1 MAKKY
6 KSRASRR
13 RRCKKGGAIS
23 PLGYAPYQVNSS
35 GGGSWTANAPSGSI
49 AAAAAAY
56 KPQMPGQFM
65 GGTPAQNAAAA
76 NEYALKGAGP
86 TTQSVQ
92 GGGGR
97 SKRRGHGRRRRHSA
111 KSSKKIF
118 PKSFGTESSSRE
130 QEMAQGLT
138 QGQAQAQAAALQQ
151 AQSQSQKQAQTQSGG
166 MFASFGAL
174 LKEALVP
181 LGLLAAQQTY
191 ARGYGKRT
199 RKHRR

>member
-6 KSRASRR
+6 KSRTSRR
-13 RRCKKGGAIS
+13 RRCKKGGASS
-23 PLGYAPYQVNSS
+23 PLGSAPYQVNSS
-35 GGGSWTANAPSGSI
+35 GSGSWTTSAPPGT
-49 AAAAAAY
+49 AAAQAAGFKTFLSNYAS
-56 KPQMPGQFM
+56 
-65 GGTPAQNAAAA
+65 GTPAQNAAAL
-76 NEYALKGAGP
+76 NKFALTG
-86 TTQSVQ
+86 Q
-92 GGGGR
+92 GQTGGGR

-151 AQSQSQKQAQTQSGG
+151 AQSQKQAQTQSGG

>member
-6 KSRASRR
+6 KSRTSRR
-13 RRCKKGGAIS
+13 RRCKKGGAIP
-23 PLGYAPYQVNSS
+23 PLGSAPYQVNS
-35 GGGSWTANAPSGSI
+35 GGDGSWTGSSPPPGST
-49 AAAAAAY
+49 AAAGIAY
-56 KPQMPGQFM
+56 KPFLSNYAS
-65 GGTPAQNAAAA
+65 GTPAQNAAAL
-76 NEYALKGAGP
+76 NKFALTGQG
-86 TTQSVQ
+86 QS
-92 GGGGR
+92 GGGR

-130 QEMAQGLT
+130 QQMAQGMS
-138 QGQAQAQAAALQQ
+138 QGQAQAQAAAMQQ
-151 AQSQSQKQAQTQSGG
+151 AQSQQQAQTQSGG

>member
-6 KSRASRR
+6 KSRTSHR
-13 RRCKKGGAIS
+13 RRCKKGGASS
-23 PLGYAPYQVNSS
+23 PLGSAPYQVNSS
-35 GGGSWTANAPSGSI
+35 GDGSWTGSSPPPGST
-49 AAAAAAY
+49 AAAGIAY
-56 KPQMPGQFM
+56 KPFLSGYA
-65 GGTPAQNAAAA
+65 GGTPTQNAAAL
-76 NEYALKGAGP
+76 NDFALRGTGQP
-86 TTQSVQ
+86 TQS
-92 GGGGR
+92 GGGR

-151 AQSQSQKQAQTQSGG
+151 AQSQKQAQTQSGG

-191 ARGYGKRT
+191 GKSYGKRT

>member
-6 KSRASRR
+6 KSRTSRR
-13 RRCKKGGAIS
+13 RRCKKGGASS
-23 PLGYAPYQVNSS
+23 PLGSAPYQVNSS
-35 GGGSWTANAPSGSI
+35 GGGSWTTSAPQGSI
-49 AAAAAAY
+49 AAQAAGY
-56 KPQMPGQFM
+56 RPQTPGQFSS
-65 GGTPAQNAAAA
+65 GTPAQNAGAA
-76 NEYALKGAGP
+76 NEYALTGPGP
-86 TTQSVQ
+86 TTKSVQ

-97 SKRRGHGRRRRHSA
+97 SKRRGHGHRRKHSA

-130 QEMAQGLT
+130 QQMAQGMS

-151 AQSQSQKQAQTQSGG
+151 AQTQAQTQSGG

>member
-6 KSRASRR
+6 KSKTSRR
-13 RRCKKGGAIS
+13 RRCKKGGA
-23 PLGYAPYQVNSS
+23 PLGSAPYPSVS
-35 GGGSWTANAPSGSI
+35 GGSWTTSPPSGTT
-49 AAAAAAY
+49 AAAASSF
-56 KPQMPGQFM
+56 KSFLSGFS
-65 GGTPAQNAAAA
+65 GGTPSQNAAEL
-76 NEYALKGAGP
+76 NKFALGGNGQP
-86 TTQSVQ
+86 SQF
-92 GGGGR
+92 GGGR
-97 SKRRGHGRRRRHSA
+97 SKRRGHGRKHSA

-130 QEMAQGLT
+130 QQMAQGMS
-138 QGQAQAQAAALQQ
+138 QGQAQAQAAAMQQ
-151 AQSQSQKQAQTQSGG
+151 QQQQQQQQSQSGG

-191 ARGYGKRT
+191 ARSYGKRT

>member
-1 MAKKY
+1 MARKY
-6 KSRASRR
+6 KSKTSRR
-13 RRCKKGGAIS
+13 RRCKKGGA
-23 PLGYAPYQVNSS
+23 PLGSTPYPSVS
-35 GGGSWTANAPSGSI
+35 GGSWTTSAPSGT
-49 AAAAAAY
+49 AAAAASSF
-56 KPQMPGQFM
+56 KSFLSGFS
-65 GGTPAQNAAAA
+65 GGTPAQNAAELHKFAVT
-76 NEYALKGAGP
+76 GP
-86 TTQSVQ
+86 GQPSQ
-92 GGGGR
+92 FGGGR
-97 SKRRGHGRRRRHSA
+97 SKRRGHGRKHSA

-130 QEMAQGLT
+130 QQMAQGMS
-138 QGQAQAQAAALQQ
+138 QGQAQAQAAAMQQ
-151 AQSQSQKQAQTQSGG
+151 AQSQSQSGG

>member
-1 MAKKY
+1 MARKY
-6 KSRASRR
+6 KSKTSRR
-13 RRCKKGGAIS
+13 RRCKKGGA
-23 PLGYAPYQVNSS
+23 PLGSTPYPSVS
-35 GGGSWTANAPSGSI
+35 GGSWTTSAPSGT
-49 AAAAAAY
+49 AAAAASSF
-56 KPQMPGQFM
+56 KSFLSGFSS
-65 GGTPAQNAAAA
+65 GTPAQNAAELHKFAVT
-76 NEYALKGAGP
+76 GP
-86 TTQSVQ
+86 GQPSQ
-92 GGGGR
+92 FGGGR
-97 SKRRGHGRRRRHSA
+97 SKRRGHGRKHSA

-130 QEMAQGLT
+130 QQMAQGMS
-138 QGQAQAQAAALQQ
+138 QGQAQAQAAAMQQAQ
-151 AQSQSQKQAQTQSGG
+151 AQSQSQSGG

>member
-6 KSRASRR
+6 KSRTN
-13 RRCKKGGAIS
+13 RRCRSKKGGRDLLDS
-23 PLGYAPYQVNSS
+23 APYPGS
-35 GGGSWTANAPSGSI
+35 GSGSWTTNAPAGS
-49 AAAAAAY
+49 AAAQAAGY
-56 KPQMPGQFM
+56 KSFLSGFS
-65 GGTPAQNAAAA
+65 GGTPSQNAAAL
-76 NEYALKGAGP
+76 NQYALTG
-86 TTQSVQ
+86 Q
-92 GGGGR
+92 GQTGGGR
-97 SKRRGHGRRRRHSA
+97 SKRRRHGHGRKHTG

-130 QEMAQGLT
+130 QEMAQGMS
-138 QGQAQAQAAALQQ
+138 QGQAQAQAAAMQQ
-151 AQSQSQKQAQTQSGG
+151 AQSQTQSGG

-191 ARGYGKRT
+191 ARGYGKHT

>member
-6 KSRASRR
+6 MKRTSHR
-13 RRCKKGGAIS
+13 RRCKKGGS
-23 PLGYAPYQVNSS
+23 HPLGSATYPGSKD
-35 GGGSWTANAPSGSI
+35 GSWTTSAPQGSI
-49 AAAAAAY
+49 AALASSY
-56 KPQMPGQFM
+56 KPQTSNQYM
-65 GGTPAQNAAAA
+65 GGTPAQNAGAA
-76 NEYALKGAGP
+76 NEYALKGPGP
-86 TTQSVQ
+86 TTHSVQ

-97 SKRRGHGRRRRHSA
+97 SKRRGRGRKHSK
-111 KSSKKIF
+111 KSSNKIF

-130 QEMAQGLT
+130 QQMAQGMS
-138 QGQAQAQAAALQQ
+138 QGQAQAQAAAMQQ
-151 AQSQSQKQAQTQSGG
+151 AQSQQQAQTQSGG

-191 ARGYGKRT
+191 GKSYGKRT

>member
-6 KSRASRR
+6 RSRTSRR
-13 RRCKKGGAIS
+13 RRCKKGGALP
-23 PLGYAPYQVNSS
+23 PLAFGKYPDVD
-35 GGGSWTANAPSGSI
+35 GGGSWTTSAHKSFLSNYAN
-49 AAAAAAY
+49 
-56 KPQMPGQFM
+56 
-65 GGTPAQNAAAA
+65 GTPAQNAAAL
-76 NEYALKGAGP
+76 NKFALTGQG
-86 TTQSVQ
+86 QS
-92 GGGGR
+92 GGGR
-97 SKRRGHGRRRRHSA
+97 SKRRGHGRRHSA

-130 QEMAQGLT
+130 QQMAQGMS
-138 QGQAQAQAAALQQ
+138 QGQAQAQAAAMQQ
-151 AQSQSQKQAQTQSGG
+151 AQQQAQTQSGG

-199 RKHRR
+199 RKHRK

>member
-6 KSRASRR
+6 MKRTSRR

-23 PLGYAPYQVNSS
+23 PLSSAPYNANSS
-35 GGGSWTANAPSGSI
+35 GGSWTASAPPGSI
-49 AAAAAAY
+49 AAQAAGY
-56 KPQMPGQFM
+56 RPQMPGQFSS
-65 GGTPAQNAAAA
+65 GTPAQNAGAL

-86 TTQSVQ
+86 TTRSVQ

-97 SKRRGHGRRRRHSA
+97 SKRRGHGRRRKHSA

-118 PKSFGTESSSRE
+118 PTSFGTESSSRE
-130 QEMAQGLT
+130 QQMAQGMS
-138 QGQAQAQAAALQQ
+138 QGQTQARAAALQQ
-151 AQSQSQKQAQTQSGG
+151 SQTEAQTQSGG

-191 ARGYGKRT
+191 AKGYGKRT